1 MISPLILLASFLL
14 SQNAPLSFY
23 SVDIISNQNGYS
35 LNASIGDPSKLIN
48 LEINLNNN
56 FLCLSPSGY
65 NKDTSLT
72 AFKENVKGR
81 GL

>member
-56 FLCLSPSGY
+56 Y
-65 NKDTSLT
+65 NNCYKQ
-72 AFKENVKGR
+72 
-81 GL
+81 